1 MLSTLDRLNVGE
13 SGIVTQISGE
23 ENIKRRLLDIGLIRG
38 MSVDCIL
45 TSPLLDPK
53 AYWIKG
59 TLIAIRK
66 DDAKNIAIEVM

>member
-1 MLSTLDRLNVGE
+1 MLSTLDRLGVGE
-13 SGIVTQISGE
+13 RGIVTEINGE
-23 ENIKRRLLDIGLIRG
+23 QNIRHRLLDIGLIKG

-59 TLIAIRK
+59 TIIAIRK
-66 DDAKNIAIEVM
+66 DDAKNIAIEVI